1 MMLVRQ
7 AFINNAKTAQDL
19 RIEDGVFTEI
29 ATHLPARDHE
39 TVIDAT
45 GKLLL
50 PPLVDPHVHLD
61 ATQTAGDPEWNQTGT
76 LFDGIRIWSERKK
89 TLSVEDV
96 KQRAKITLRKQIG
109 NGIQVVRSHVDVT
122 DPNLTALKALLEV
135 KAELADEIELQLVA
149 FPQEGILSFPQGKA
163 LMEEAVKLGA
173 DVIGGIP
180 HFEFTREYG
189 IESLHFI
196 GDLAEK
202 YDRLIDVHCDEIDDP
217 ASRHLETLATIAYE
231 TGLGDR
237 VTASHTTA
245 LGSYNNA
252 YAYKL
257 FRLLKLADIN
267 MIANPLVNTN
277 LGGRFDTYPKRR
289 GMTRVKELDAD
300 GINVAFGEDDVRDP
314 WYPMG
319 NGNMLDPVSM
329 GLHVGHL
336 MGYDDINN
344 SYQFV
349 TTHAAKALH
358 ILDHYGIEVG
368 KPANFIIYNQA
379 DFYNTLNEH
388 AEVLYSVRQGR
399 IIAQTTP
406 KVTKLNF

>member
-1 MMLVRQ
+1 MLIKQ
-7 AFINNAKTAQDL
+7 ALINNAQTPQDL
-19 RIEDGVFTEI
+19 RIEDGKFTAIESHI
-29 ATHLPARDHE
+29 EARADE
-39 TVIDAT
+39 QVIDAT

-50 PPLVDPHVHLD
+50 PPFVDPHVHLD
-61 ATQTAGDPEWNQTGT
+61 ATQTAGDPEWNQSGT

-89 TLSVEDV
+89 TLTVTDV
-96 KQRAKITLRKQIG
+96 KQRAKETLRKQIA

-122 DPNLTALKALLEV
+122 DPSFTALQGLLEV
-135 KAELADEIELQLVA
+135 KAEMADQVELQLVA
-149 FPQEGILSFPQGKA
+149 FPQEGILSFPHGRE
-163 LMEEAVKLGA
+163 LMEEAVKQGA

-189 IESLHFI
+189 IESLHYI
-196 GDLAEK
+196 GKLAEK

-257 FRLLKLADIN
+257 FRLLRMADIN

-289 GMTRVKELDAD
+289 GMTRVKELKEA

-336 MGYDDINN
+336 MGYDEINA

-349 TTHAAKALH
+349 TENAAKALH

-368 KPANFIIYNQA
+368 KPANCIIFNNN
-379 DFYNTLNEH
+379 DFYNTLNERS
-388 AEVLYSVRQGR
+388 EVLYSIRKGKVLV
-399 IIAQTTP
+399 QTTP
-406 KVTKLNF
+406 KQTTLNF

>member
-1 MMLVRQ
+1 MLIRQ
-7 AFINNAKTAQDL
+7 ALINNAQTPQDL
-19 RIEDGVFTEI
+19 RIEDGKFTAI
-29 ATHLPARDHE
+29 DAHIE
-39 TVIDAT
+39 TQADEQVIDAT

-50 PPLVDPHVHLD
+50 PPFVDPHVHLD
-61 ATQTAGDPEWNQTGT
+61 ATQTAGDPEWNQSGT

-89 TLSVEDV
+89 TLTVADV
-96 KQRAKITLRKQIG
+96 KARAKETLRKQIA

-122 DPNLTALKALLEV
+122 DPSFTALRGLLEV
-135 KAELADEIELQLVA
+135 KAEMADQVELQLVA
-149 FPQEGILSFPQGKA
+149 FPQEGILSFPHGRE
-163 LMEEAVKLGA
+163 LMEEAVKQGA

-189 IESLHFI
+189 IESLHYI
-196 GDLAEK
+196 GKLAEK

-231 TGLGDR
+231 SGLGDR

-257 FRLLKLADIN
+257 FRLLRMANIN

-289 GMTRVKELDAD
+289 GMTRVKELKEA

-336 MGYDDINN
+336 MGYDEINA

-349 TTHAAKALH
+349 TENAAKALH

-368 KPANFIIYNQA
+368 KPANCIIFNNN
-379 DFYNTLNEH
+379 DFYNTLNERS
-388 AEVLYSVRQGR
+388 EVLYSIRHGKVLV
-399 IIAQTTP
+399 QTTP
-406 KVTKLNF
+406 KQTTLNF

>member
-1 MMLVRQ
+1 MLIQQVH
-7 AFINNAKTAQDL
+7 INNQSDLQDV
-19 RIEDGVFTEI
+19 RIEDGVFKAI
-29 ATHLPARDHE
+29 DQHLTPKDNE
-39 TVIDAT
+39 QVIDAT

-50 PPLVDPHVHLD
+50 PPLIDPHVHLD
-61 ATQTAGDPEWNQTGT
+61 ATQTAGDPEWNQSGT

-89 TLSVEDV
+89 TLTIEDV
-96 KQRAKITLRKQIG
+96 KERAKETLRKQIA

-122 DPNLTALKALLEV
+122 DPSFTALKALLEV
-135 KAELADEIELQLVA
+135 KKEMADEVELQLVA
-149 FPQEGILSFPQGKA
+149 FPQEGILSFPHGKQ

-196 GDLAEK
+196 GELAQK

-231 TGLGDR
+231 TGLSDR

-257 FRLLKLADIN
+257 FRLLRMADIN

-289 GMTRVKELDAD
+289 GMTRVKELNED

-336 MGYDDINN
+336 MGYDEING

-349 TTHAAKALH
+349 TSHAAKALH
-358 ILDHYGIEVG
+358 ITDHYGIEVG
-368 KPANFIIYNQA
+368 KPGNCIVYNNS
-379 DFYNTLNEH
+379 DFYNVLNEH
-388 AEVLYSVRQGR
+388 SEVLYSIRGGR
-399 IIAQTTP
+399 VIAQTTP